1 MHSPSVRADINRMK
15 QFYVVSLNLEQKLFT
30 TRSQWEVIVIASKL
44 IEAQEME
51 FIKSRLVFVLQL
63 IGREGGSCFL
73 EQSKDKV

>member
-1 MHSPSVRADINRMK
+1 M
-15 QFYVVSLNLEQKLFT
+15 
-30 TRSQWEVIVIASKL
+30 ASKL

-63 IGREGGSCFL
+63 IGWEDGARFL